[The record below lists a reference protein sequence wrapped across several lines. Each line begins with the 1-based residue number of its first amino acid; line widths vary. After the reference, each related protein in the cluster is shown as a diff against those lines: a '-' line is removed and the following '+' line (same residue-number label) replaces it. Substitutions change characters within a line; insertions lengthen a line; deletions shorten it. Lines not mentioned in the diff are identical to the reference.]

1 MTEEPGTAASTPQ
14 DQPHPAEGPGAGI
27 PLEGLPSVELP
38 SVPDKDFT
46 AWAEGRRRKR
56 IRSEVYGGILLL
68 LLGVILSLVSQRTA
82 FLLLALL
89 AVGGVGAYEFLV
101 SSLE

>member
-1 MTEEPGTAASTPQ
+1 MTEEPGAAASTPQ
-14 DQPHPAEGPGAGI
+14 GQPQPGEGSGTGI
-27 PLEGLPSVELP
+27 PLEELPPVELP
-38 SVPDKDFT
+38 TAPAKDFT
-46 AWAEGRRRKR
+46 AWAEARRRKR
-56 IRSEVYGGILLL
+56 IRSEIYGGIVLL